1 MESNIGSEVQCTD
14 SSTEG
19 RVPRGTITTASGSTL
34 KNRSP
39 KLHARQNATNRLN
52 REHQGHF
59 DLDSVE
65 EGTDVASR
73 DEESDFFPSEG
84 GDLSRIYERQAS
96 GNMDNHRRRRHTGGT
111 EDTRGTGER
120 AEDENKYSSKSSSTS
135 ICSSLGVS
143 LLILLCDTDL
153 ESACNAIIRK
163 RGNAADRKG
172 YLQYLISRFIF
183 PIFPAVLCWILTMIA
198 RISSSG
204 CTLLSS
210 FLWYFVSLLLVTY
223 SFFHQHNACWTT
235 GMSAS
240 RPPTYPQGSGTYHF
254 FSFVEKHGVPWF
266 WIKLVGGFSTA
277 LVVLEGC
284 LTLVFFNHT
293 PVAWAVSNIVFG
305 LMCLVGLPAWFWAKR
320 RKADIAT
327 SIKYQPTTRISL
339 VALFT
344 IFVTF
349 IANWMSYNYKTHYWG
364 LLTPLFAIQIVA
376 VTMDSNKNLHHNFS
390 YLVFFTTVMLHI
402 PDFLGHSMM
411 RYFDFLEE
419 IMNLAEHKQSLQV
432 YKVFC
437 SWVFLVLMTTYMMV
451 LKSVVR
457 RMGRKYTTTRF
468 LYIGQLYY
476 YMFWYLLIVEEKP
489 TDWTF
494 WAMLLLQN
502 LNYILMNTGIYED
515 LNNFRIRRCATASK
529 EKKAPKAESAGLGTK
544 EESGGVDTDKQLDEM
559 KDLQFLVQMA
569 ENDHLAD
576 TTSLVVV
583 TTTVILW
590 VLLGEKDVIVKE
602 FQHPILVDNFD
613 EGGGFGDTR
622 LIERHQKIALGN
634 LFLRFVF
641 TFTCRLVSQRISHI
655 VFSLKMRCLEK
666 PSKVDDPSTLP
677 VTAPLT
683 PEKERQEKSG
693 NAQSP
698 GPEFPGRRKAK
709 KSKKRYSL
717 ANLQFGDGRKLAG
730 VDPSLESNAEVACAP
745 NRKRMGRES
754 TVITDSG
761 VRIPRGAAAVIL
773 EFEDSFWFFF
783 LATIGC
789 CFSCLQRPDTPIRFA
804 FCREFGG
811 ASQ

>member
-1 MESNIGSEVQCTD
+1 
-14 SSTEG
+14 
-19 RVPRGTITTASGSTL
+19 
-34 KNRSP
+34 
-39 KLHARQNATNRLN
+39 
-52 REHQGHF
+52 
-59 DLDSVE
+59 
-65 EGTDVASR
+65 
-73 DEESDFFPSEG
+73 
-84 GDLSRIYERQAS
+84 
-96 GNMDNHRRRRHTGGT
+96 
-111 EDTRGTGER
+111 
-120 AEDENKYSSKSSSTS
+120 
-135 ICSSLGVS
+135 
-143 LLILLCDTDL
+143 
-153 ESACNAIIRK
+153 
-163 RGNAADRKG
+163 
-172 YLQYLISRFIF
+172 
-183 PIFPAVLCWILTMIA
+183 
-198 RISSSG
+198 
-204 CTLLSS
+204 
-210 FLWYFVSLLLVTY
+210 
-223 SFFHQHNACWTT
+223 
-235 GMSAS
+235 
-240 RPPTYPQGSGTYHF
+240 
-254 FSFVEKHGVPWF
+254 
-266 WIKLVGGFSTA
+266 
-277 LVVLEGC
+277 
-284 LTLVFFNHT
+284 
-293 PVAWAVSNIVFG
+293 
-305 LMCLVGLPAWFWAKR
+305 
-320 RKADIAT
+320 
-327 SIKYQPTTRISL
+327 
-339 VALFT
+339 
-344 IFVTF
+344 
-349 IANWMSYNYKTHYWG
+349 
-364 LLTPLFAIQIVA
+364 
-376 VTMDSNKNLHHNFS
+376 
-390 YLVFFTTVMLHI
+390 
-402 PDFLGHSMM
+402 
-411 RYFDFLEE
+411 
-419 IMNLAEHKQSLQV
+419 
-432 YKVFC
+432 
-437 SWVFLVLMTTYMMV
+437 
-451 LKSVVR
+451 
-457 RMGRKYTTTRF
+457 